1 MNKGITYLSAVFLF
15 LFFSANA
22 FAIDSEQ
29 TRLTLKGLKG
39 VYVVVEE
46 LQPGILKYDK
56 YIEKSGLGR
65 EALKNDVET
74 RLKEAGIRVL
84 SWDEVMKMSGRPAL
98 YINVNTHENE
108 KYWFGYDDR
117 VELRQVVSLVANPN
131 LKVMVSTW
139 SVNITGVVNIGQLHI
154 IKEDVKI
161 LVNRFIRAY
170 QSENYKQEAASGKR

>member
-1 MNKGITYLSAVFLF
+1 MNKGMAYLLAGFIF
-15 LFFSANA
+15 LFFSVNA

-46 LQPGILKYDK
+46 LQPSILKYGK
-56 YIEKSGLGR
+56 YVEKSGLGKDT
-65 EALKNDVET
+65 LKNDIET
-74 RLKEAGIRVL
+74 MLKQAGMRVF
-84 SWDEVMKMSGRPAL
+84 SWDEVVKMPGRPVL

-108 KYWFGYDDR
+108 KYWFGYNNR
-117 VELRQVVSLVANPN
+117 IELRQVVSLVANPN
-131 LKVMVSTW
+131 FKVMVATW
-139 SVNITGVVNIGQLHI
+139 SINITGVANIGQLDA

-161 LVNRFIRAY
+161 LVSRFIKAY